1 MPIEDQEKVSKTS
14 HLAQLQKVPFP
25 ASTSFDYAL
34 RKVIEYDRWH
44 SKLTKG
50 VHMMEPTT
58 ADIADE
64 L

>member
-1 MPIEDQEKVSKTS
+1 VSKTS
-14 HLAQLQKVPFP
+14 HLDQQQPELSP
-25 ASTSFDYAL
+25 ASTSFDYAR
-34 RKVIEYDRWH
+34 RKVIEYGRWQ

-50 VHMMEPTT
+50 VHMMDPTT

>member
-1 MPIEDQEKVSKTS
+1 
-14 HLAQLQKVPFP
+14 LQKVPFP